1 MPQSIVRAFNRLC
14 GYLLGIFSVCCALL
28 MSHNIGETAVNGYN
42 PALFV
47 VYFVN
52 EVDENKRNILVI
64 KWPIVAKKAE
74 KRKWNVS

>member
-1 MPQSIVRAFNRLC
+1 MQSIVRAFNRLC
-14 GYLLGIFSVCCALL
+14 GYFLGSFSVCCALL
-28 MSHNIGETAVNGYN
+28 MSYNNGETAVNGYN

-64 KWPIVAKKAE
+64 KWPIAAKKAE
-74 KRKWNVS
+74 KRKWNAL

>member
-1 MPQSIVRAFNRLC
+1 MQPIVKAFNRLC
-14 GYLLGIFSVCCALL
+14 GYFLGSFSVCCALL
-28 MSHNIGETAVNGYN
+28 MSYNNGETAVNGYN

-64 KWPIVAKKAE
+64 KWPIAAKKAE
-74 KRKWNVS
+74 KRKWNAL